1 MIRAIIVAKG
11 KVQKVRYRS
20 KVKEIAS
27 ELGIVGEV
35 ENLDDGSIR
44 IVADAEKEV
53 LDDFIKKI
61 KINNYLIDVQDVS
74 VCFEDAT
81 GEFSAFKKVISGTM
95 YEVAERLDEAADVLE
110 RLTGVVSGGN
120 KEMVGTIQSGNEKII
135 DTIQSGDEM
144 LAGKIDDFHADTVQS
159 FDSVDE
165 KYGKIAENMERIL
178 EELKEERKEYRESIE
193 KLVAA
198 IIELKKGG

>member
-53 LDDFIKKI
+53 LDEFIKKI
-61 KINNYLIDVQDVS
+61 KIKNYLIDVQDIS

-120 KEMVGTIQSGNEKII
+120 KEMVGTIQSG
-135 DTIQSGDEM
+135 DEM
-144 LAGKIDDFHADTVQS
+144 LAGKIDDFRGDTVQR